1 MLAHT
6 VIVGLLAEREM
17 VHVEGGV
24 DMVSHHFVVLDHIL
38 EAVMPNME
46 VSWHSLHFN
55 ITLQPA
61 AMLRLELFLNPV
73 K

>member
-1 MLAHT
+1 
-6 VIVGLLAEREM
+6 
-17 VHVEGGV
+17 
-24 DMVSHHFVVLDHIL
+24 MVSHHFVVLDHIL

-61 AMLRLELFLNPV
+61 AMLRLELFLDPV